1 MIFVYYILTAA
12 AVVWFSI
19 AASRYIDMIDRTT
32 RLSGAFLGGVL
43 LSAVT
48 SLPELFTSISATV
61 LIDNPSLCIGNILGS
76 NLFNS
81 GMLAVVI
88 LFFLCRFSATKLS
101 CSHGYV
107 VGFLLVMYCAVA
119 ANMQGWISA
128 DIILG
133 NSEFPW
139 LYVSVTSL
147 LLIAFYVMS
156 IRYLAADNVSA
167 AADAPQSD
175 DDNATDLS
183 LRTIVVRF
191 TLASLGIIAASIA
204 LTYITDDI
212 AAAYNLGSGL
222 AGALFLGV
230 ATSLPEVTSTI
241 SLFRMRNFDIAFGN
255 IIGSNVFNFF
265 VLAIADLLYAG
276 CGVYD
281 FSDDKVVN
289 LTLFGIAASV
299 ATLVMLRCRAAW
311 AKAVCAALTAACY
324 IAFLAV

>member
-88 LFFLCRFSATKLS
+88 LFFLCRFASTRLS
-101 CSHGYV
+101 RSHFYV
-107 VGFLLVMYCAVA
+107 VVFMLLMYCAVA

-133 NSEFPW
+133 NSDFPW
-139 LYVSVTSL
+139 VYVSVTSL

-156 IRYLAADNVSA
+156 VRYLAADNGAGA
-167 AADAPQSD
+167 ANDQQID
-175 DDNATDLS
+175 DDAVSLS
-183 LRTIVVRF
+183 LHRIVIRF
-191 TLASLGIIAASIA
+191 TLASLGIIGASIA

-212 AAAYNLGSGL
+212 AEAYDLGSGL
-222 AGALFLGV
+222 AGALFLGI
-230 ATSLPEVTSTI
+230 ATSLPEVTSTV

-265 VLAIADLLYAG
+265 ILALADLIYAG

-289 LTLFGIAASV
+289 LTLFGIVATV
-299 ATLVMLRCRAAW
+299 ATLATLRCRCTCVKAAC
-311 AKAVCAALTAACY
+311 AVITAACY

>member
-101 CSHGYV
+101 RSHGYV
-107 VGFLLVMYCAVA
+107 VGFLLLMYCAVA

-156 IRYLAADNVSA
+156 IRYLAADNG
-167 AADAPQSD
+167 AADAPHSD

-212 AAAYNLGSGL
+212 AATYNLGSGL
-222 AGALFLGV
+222 AGALFLGI

-289 LTLFGIAASV
+289 LTLVGIAASV

-311 AKAVCAALTAACY
+311 AKAVCAALTVACY

>member
-101 CSHGYV
+101 RSHGYV
-107 VGFLLVMYCAVA
+107 VGFLLLMYCAVA

-167 AADAPQSD
+167 AADAPQGD

-230 ATSLPEVTSTI
+230 ATSLPEVTST
-241 SLFRMRNFDIAFGN
+241 
-255 IIGSNVFNFF
+255 
-265 VLAIADLLYAG
+265 
-276 CGVYD
+276 
-281 FSDDKVVN
+281 K
-289 LTLFGIAASV
+289 
-299 ATLVMLRCRAAW
+299 
-311 AKAVCAALTAACY
+311 
-324 IAFLAV
+324 

>member
-48 SLPELFTSISATV
+48 SLPELFTSISATI

-88 LFFLCRFSATKLS
+88 LFFLSRFSSVRLS
-101 CSHGYV
+101 RSHGYV
-107 VGFLLVMYCAVA
+107 IGFLLLMYCAVA

-133 NSEFPW
+133 DSEFPW

-147 LLIAFYVMS
+147 LLIALYAMS
-156 IRYLAADNVSA
+156 VRYLAADNGA
-167 AADAPQSD
+167 AGTETAHEDEDTA
-175 DDNATDLS
+175 ALS
-183 LRTIVVRF
+183 LKTIVVRF
-191 TLASLGIIAASIA
+191 TLASIGIIAASIV

-212 AAAYNLGSGL
+212 ASDYNLGSGL
-222 AGALFLGV
+222 AGALFLGI

-241 SLFRMRNFDIAFGN
+241 SLFRMRSFDIAFGN

-265 VLAIADLLYAG
+265 ILAIADLLYAG

-281 FSDDKVVN
+281 FSDGKVVN
-289 LTLFGIAASV
+289 LTLFGIAASA
-299 ATLVMLRCRAAW
+299 ATLAMLHCRSAW
-311 AKAVCAALTAACY
+311 AKAACAVATAACY